1 MDSTPVATMETMTL
15 IMASIVEIMALAMA
29 TMDSA
34 MVIMDSTMETTDSTM
49 ETMDSTMETM
59 GSTMDLMIVRLAAP
73 HPLNT
78 PPEPLAPSSMEAIAT
93 PEIAPL
99 DPPEPTPGPPAKTA
113 AKSTLDPD
121 RVTILNQL
129 HI

>member
-34 MVIMDSTMETTDSTM
+34 MVTMDSTMETT
-49 ETMDSTMETM
+49 DSTMETM